1 MLVLR
6 FRCPDGRWPSSAVG
20 LLAFLAVGL
29 ILPGCRPETVRK
41 LAEPGRP
48 EPQIRV
54 KMGQNQPSRLVNVL
68 DNYQIYDVRSR
79 RLIASGDELAGAR
92 FTAKDNTLLLNDE
105 SLKTDRIVIVS
116 KHSEEGKLEIGPP
129 TLIGKR
135 RMTFRG
141 KLRVIAAGGKVG
153 LVNVVSLEEYLAS
166 VVGKETYGHWH
177 IETLKAQ
184 AIAARSYA
192 LYHMKNVPPSRDFD
206 VYAGSAKSQAYGEGT
221 ASENEKSRQAVKATR
236 GVVLTYNDDDSGDR
250 IFEAFYHSTCGGR
263 TVPVQHYFTGG
274 KAVRP
279 LGGVKCNYCT
289 KSKHFRWQYRLSAE
303 QLRKNFL
310 SSTGGMENLDR
321 IGRIEVLEEDR
332 TADGRAKIVSIWT
345 PEEGSPRWPVP
356 VAIFK
361 KQVPA
366 GVKFKTDRFTVAMD
380 GSEVVV
386 EGHGFGHGI
395 GMCQFGA
402 EEQARR
408 GRRAAGILRYY
419 YPGSKLV
426 RVY

>member
-1 MLVLR
+1 
-6 FRCPDGRWPSSAVG
+6 
-20 LLAFLAVGL
+20 
-29 ILPGCRPETVRK
+29 
-41 LAEPGRP
+41 
-48 EPQIRV
+48 
-54 KMGQNQPSRLVNVL
+54 
-68 DNYQIYDVRSR
+68 
-79 RLIASGDELAGAR
+79 
-92 FTAKDNTLLLNDE
+92 
-105 SLKTDRIVIVS
+105 
-116 KHSEEGKLEIGPP
+116 
-129 TLIGKR
+129 
-135 RMTFRG
+135 
-141 KLRVIAAGGKVG
+141 
-153 LVNVVSLEEYLAS
+153 
-166 VVGKETYGHWH
+166 WH
-177 IETLKAQ
+177 IETHKAQ

-236 GVVLTYNDDDSGDR
+236 GVVLIYNDGGGDR

-263 TVPVQHYFTGG
+263 TVAVQDYFAGG
-274 KAVRP
+274 KAIKP
-279 LGGVKCNYCT
+279 LGGVKCNYCA
-289 KSKHFRWQYRLSAE
+289 KSKHFRWQYRFSAE

-310 SSTGGMENLDR
+310 STIGGMEDLKR

-356 VAIFK
+356 VAVFK
-361 KQVPA
+361 KQAPA
-366 GVKFKTDRFTVAMD
+366 GVKFKTDRFTVGLD

-386 EGHGFGHGI
+386 EGRGFGHGI

-408 GRRAAGILRYY
+408 GRRAAGILNYY